1 MRTEQR
7 KVDWVRSEI
16 KLGGLSPDLETVRT
30 EEVKEGS
37 PKSPLLGVVLR
48 VTRKLEGRCLPGEE
62 AAGGG
67 AARQPQLPVVATPGN
82 LAMLP
87 LAEAQPELWQ
97 PAPKVKE

>member
-7 KVDWVRSEI
+7 KVRWVRRSEI
-16 KLGGLSPDLETVRT
+16 KLGGLSPSLETVRT
-30 EEVKEGS
+30 GEVKEGS
-37 PKSPLLGVVLR
+37 PKSPLLGVVPR
-48 VTRKLEGRCLPGEE
+48 VTRKLGGRSLPGEE

-67 AARQPQLPVVATPGN
+67 AARQPQLPVATPGN

>member
-1 MRTEQR
+1 M
-7 KVDWVRSEI
+7 
-16 KLGGLSPDLETVRT
+16 
-30 EEVKEGS
+30 
-37 PKSPLLGVVLR
+37 
-48 VTRKLEGRCLPGEE
+48 TRKLGGRCLPGEE